1 MKKIT
6 FHIPA
11 PSLRWRAGGEAVLA
25 VFLFFFS
32 LSAQAQTQQQ
42 WKDSISVLSKKIE
55 QNPKSL
61 EYRMR
66 KAECNIALEQWQYAL
81 DEYSNILDLYPTH
94 IGALYFRAFVN
105 HKLRR
110 YSFARADYEQVLKY
124 EPDHKGAL
132 TGLIL
137 NNIDEKRLPEAYD
150 HANHLVELYKDDA
163 ASYATRAQVEEAME
177 KLSLAIDDIS
187 SAIDITAA
195 KLTPNQRL
203 SYGDDYTQY
212 VFQRIALY
220 RKEMAGLN
228 KKANSDDG
236 ILDKIEADEAM
247 LIKRGIPSR
256 AVKSRK

>member
-1 MKKIT
+1 MKKI
-6 FHIPA
+6 FFYI
-11 PSLRWRAGGEAVLA
+11 LL
-25 VFLFFFS
+25 FFS

-81 DEYSNILDLYPTH
+81 DEYSNILDLHPTH

-105 HKLRR
+105 HKMRR

-195 KLTPNQRL
+195 KLTHNQRL

-256 AVKSRK
+256 AVKGKKK